1 MSETVISV
9 ENLSKA
15 YRLGVINHGMLY
27 KDVQSWWARLRG
39 KEDPNSVIGMYNQEQ
54 IDGDDR
60 FWALRD
66 INFQVKQGDRV
77 GIIGKNGAGKSTL
90 LKNSVPCYC
99 SNEG

>member
-1 MSETVISV
+1 VGA
-9 ENLSKA
+9 L
-15 YRLGVINHGMLY
+15 
-27 KDVQSWWARLRG
+27 QG

-77 GIIGKNGAGKSTL
+77 GIIGKKRGRQIHPSKIR
-90 LKNSVPCYC
+90 PCYAPTKGNVRVKPYRKP
-99 SNEG
+99 S